1 MRRSRWAAWV
11 AAAGAGLA
19 GLALAVPVFYEV
31 SVSLMTPVEARALPP
46 VPFPSDP
53 QFGHYGSGWNGIG
66 LGGLLFTTAL
76 LAILAAALQILTG
89 AAAAFALARLRF
101 PGRRAVLRA
110 VVILAAIPSVVLL
123 VPRFV
128 MVDAWGWSEEFTGLA
143 VPALVS
149 AGAILFLYHVFQT
162 LPRELEES
170 ARLDGAGHW
179 QVFSRV
185 VVPQARPALAVVA
198 GFAILAQWR
207 GLLWPLVVSRRS
219 GPEVAEQGLALHI
232 TGSASG
238 LSVPELLAVGVTL
251 AIPAM
256 ATAVWVVLSRGRA
269 RAASAAR
276 MARGRALE
284 GHLPGEV
291 SPLITG
297 PFEHQIL

>member
-1 MRRSRWAAWV
+1 MRRSRRAWV
-11 AAAGAGLA
+11 ARAGAGLA
-19 GLALAVPVFYEV
+19 ALVLAIPVFYEV
-31 SVSLMTPVEARALPP
+31 SVSLMTPVEARSLPP

-76 LAILAAALQILTG
+76 LAVLAAALQILTG

-149 AGAILFLYHVFQT
+149 AAAILFLYHVFRT

-198 GFAILAQWR
+198 SFAILAQWR

-219 GPEVAEQGLALHI
+219 GPQVAEQALALRV

-238 LSVPELLAVGVTL
+238 LSVPELLAVGVTI
-251 AIPAM
+251 AIPAL
-256 ATAVWVVLSRGRA
+256 ATAAWVALSRA
-269 RAASAAR
+269 RAARAAR
-276 MARGRALE
+276 RRPLE

-291 SPLITG
+291 SPLTTG